1 MKKTLNIATVGF
13 GWMGQ
18 AHSRAYRRIPSFFP
32 ERTFEPRLVVC
43 ADNVE
48 SRRRMAVDDFGY
60 DRAVADWQDA
70 VADPSIDV
78 VSVCA
83 PNMLHEPV
91 CLAALAAGKH
101 VFCEKPVGG
110 TPPQTARVA
119 AAARGTSAVTGVGY
133 NYRWAPLVLHAKALI
148 ESGRLGTITNYRGRF
163 FSMYGADPLGLLSW
177 RFLVD
182 EAGYGVSTDIMSH
195 SIDLATFLI
204 GPIASLTG
212 TAETFIK
219 ERPLPKAGGTHYDRG
234 AVGDPTGTVTNED
247 YSACMVKFANGARG
261 AFEASRAIMGPESQ
275 MAFEVYGT
283 KGSLSWN
290 LETMNEMELFLVD
303 DDGLAPRGYTTVRAG
318 DRYPYHGHFVPGDAN
333 SIGFED
339 LVTIEDFAY
348 LTSVAA
354 GTRHNPS
361 FEEALDYVSVQATWL
376 RSCESG
382 KWEDVRRIEA

>member
-1 MKKTLNIATVGF
+1 MKKNLNIATIGF

-18 AHSRAYRRIPSFFP
+18 AHSRSYRRIPSLFP
-32 ERTFEPRLVVC
+32 DRTFEPRLLVC
-43 ADNVE
+43 ADNVAARRE
-48 SRRRMAVDDFGY
+48 SAVNDFGY
-60 DRAVADWQDA
+60 ARGVENWEEAVN
-70 VADPSIDV
+70 DPEVDV

-119 AAARGTSAVTGVGY
+119 AAARATSAVTGVGY

-148 ESGRLGTITNYRGRF
+148 DSGRLGTITNYRGRF
-163 FSMYGADPLGLLSW
+163 FSMYGADPMGLLSW

-182 EAGYGVSTDIMSH
+182 GAGHGVSSDIMSH
-195 SIDLATFLI
+195 SIDLAMFLI
-204 GPIASLTG
+204 GPIESLTG
-212 TAETFIK
+212 TSETFIK

-234 AVGDPTGTVTNED
+234 RPGDPTGTVTNED

-261 AFEASRAIMGPESQ
+261 AFETSRAIMGPESQ

-290 LETMNEMELFLVD
+290 LETMNEMQVFLVD
-303 DDGLAPRGYTTVRAG
+303 DDGEAPRGYTTVRAG
-318 DRYPYHGHFVPGDAN
+318 DRYPFHGNFVPGDAN

-348 LTSVAA
+348 LSSVAA
-354 GTRHNPS
+354 GTRHVPS
-361 FEEALDYVSVQATWL
+361 FEEALDYVSVQDTWL

-382 KWEDVRRIEA
+382 RWETVRRLEA